1 MEVCA
6 LSRGM
11 MLLNAQSLSR
21 LLPPGIRLLH
31 RPVPAGPSRRPCGD
45 ITLKEADGLTVF
57 RLCHDEWVRSALS
70 TGGVECP

>member
-1 MEVCA
+1 MEVCT

-11 MLLNAQSLSR
+11 MLLNAQSLSKQ
-21 LLPPGIRLLH
+21 LLSGIRLLH

-45 ITLKEADGLTVF
+45 VTLQEANGLTVF

-70 TGGVECP
+70 TGGVWCP